1 MAVLQA
7 QSLYWGKGRG
17 RVVERLP
24 NTNTLRAIPSTTWFD
39 FVWFLIIFHLS
50 VHAPQQPSEASSHY
64 TRSTDEETV
73 SVRKPGLRATAAS

>member
-24 NTNTLRAIPSTTWFD
+24 NTLRAIPNTTRFD

-50 VHAPQQPSEASSHY
+50 VHALQQPSEASSHY
-64 TRSTDEETV
+64 THSTDEETV